1 MRAFK
6 RYARA
11 GFTLVELMIVVAIIG
26 ILAALAIYGVRR
38 YLQSAKTSEAKN
50 SLGAIARGA
59 VGAYERE
66 TTAQEVV
73 TEGSLATQFAHDLCG
88 GANNVP
94 DTDAVPVGQKY
105 QPNSTPGK
113 DYETGDVSVGWKC
126 LKHTVTSPSYYMY
139 GYNSSRVDGFAPG
152 AGVGAMATTAPAMAA
167 VGANEFLA
175 YANGDLDGDSTY
187 SAFGQRGRVNTS
199 TKTIKLATEIEIID
213 EYE

>member
-50 SLGAIARGA
+50 TIGAISRGA

-66 TTAQEVV
+66 TTAQELVS
-73 TEGSLATQFAHDLCG
+73 EGQTAAQFAHDICDGAKNVPLG
-88 GANNVP
+88 GAVAIP
-94 DTDAVPVGQKY
+94 LGQKY
-105 QPNSTPGK
+105 QPDSNANS
-113 DYETGDVSVGWKC
+113 DYETGDVSTGWKC
-126 LKHTVTSPSYYMY
+126 LKHNMTSPSYYMY
-139 GYNSSRVDGFAPG
+139 GYSSNRVNGGAFTGDGEAAALLAVPG
-152 AGVGAMATTAPAMAA
+152 AAQFVAW
-167 VGANEFLA
+167 
-175 YANGDLDGDSTY
+175 ANGDLDGDGATY
-187 SAFGQRGRVNTS
+187 SAFGQRGAVNTT
-199 TKTIKLATEIEIID
+199 TKTIKLATEIEIVD

>member
-50 SLGAIARGA
+50 TLGAIARGA

-66 TTAQEVV
+66 TTAQELV
-73 TEGSLATQFAHDLCG
+73 TEGTLASQFAHDLCA
-88 GANNVP
+88 GAVTVP
-94 DTDAVPVGQKY
+94 DGGGIPVGQKY
-105 QPNSTPGK
+105 QPNSTAGK
-113 DYETGDVSVGWKC
+113 DYETGDVSTGWKC
-126 LKHTVTSPSYYMY
+126 LKHNVTSPSYYLY
-139 GYNSSRVDGFAPG
+139 GYNASRVDGNG
-152 AGVGAMATTAPAMAA
+152 AAGDAEPAGLLTAPA
-167 VGANEFLA
+167 GNDFLA
-175 YANGDLDGDSTY
+175 FANGDLDGDSSVY
-187 SAFGQRGRVNTS
+187 SAFGQRGVVNTS
-199 TKTIKLATEIEIID
+199 TKTIKLATEIEIVD

>member
-50 SLGAIARGA
+50 TLGAIARGA

-73 TEGSLATQFAHDLCG
+73 SEGSLASQFAHDLCS
-88 GANNVP
+88 GANVVP
-94 DTDAVPVGQKY
+94 DTTVVPVGQKY
-105 QPNSTPGK
+105 QPNSTPGS
-113 DYETGDVSVGWKC
+113 DYETGDVSTGWKC
-126 LKHTVTSPSYYMY
+126 LKHNVTSPSYYMY
-139 GYNSSRVDGFAPG
+139 GYQASRVDGG
-152 AGVGAMATTAPAMAA
+152 GVLGGAMATTAPAMAGPA
-167 VGANEFLA
+167 ANEFLA
-175 YANGDLDGDSTY
+175 FANGDLDGDSTY

-199 TKTIKLATEIEIID
+199 TKTLKLATEIEIID